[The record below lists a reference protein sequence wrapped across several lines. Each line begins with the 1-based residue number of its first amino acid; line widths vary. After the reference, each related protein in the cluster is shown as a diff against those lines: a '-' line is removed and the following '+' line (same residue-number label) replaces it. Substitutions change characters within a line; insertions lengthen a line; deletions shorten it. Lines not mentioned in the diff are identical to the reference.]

1 MKIHI
6 TIEEDGDT
14 ALAGNGDRSDA
25 SATIGSSPEQFVG
38 SARETGAISGGA
50 APSAPAGGEPPA
62 FVPGAAGASAS
73 VSTDAPGVAGDMSG
87 GGAPSFVAA
96 RGDYDTE
103 IEAETD
109 EEEDA

>member
-14 ALAGNGDRSDA
+14 ALTGNGDRSA
-25 SATIGSSPEQFVG
+25 VSAATGSSSEQLVG
-38 SARETGAISGGA
+38 PARETGAISGGA
-50 APSAPAGGEPPA
+50 APSAPDAGEPPA
-62 FVPGAAGASAS
+62 FVPGAAGASTSA
-73 VSTDAPGVAGDMSG
+73 STDAPEAAGDMSG
-87 GGAPSFVAA
+87 GGAPSFLAA

-103 IEAETD
+103 IPAETD